1 MVPTEPRLW
10 RRACVVL
17 VTAVTAVAFVL
28 LVAPPLAY
36 AGASKTCAPG
46 TAIPEARDQREGR
59 DMAEDDDTAKAAG
72 GKKRAPSKEH
82 AEEIERWADELR
94 AAARAGDLET
104 MRRTFGALVGTVRE
118 AFPQPTWEERQ
129 KADAAR
135 WAAFYESEPDRDER
149 RKLDRYLA
157 TVTGTIDTYT
167 ELETYEP
174 EGAGVLAARIHD
186 GQARVPWEPPHPDIA
201 PDDFD
206 AGRDLV
212 RAVVEAFGTGDRET
226 LDQLRPAHAL
236 LANLP
241 TTEGARLAR
250 YVASVER
257 ALHEA
262 HELELAARATFARHD
277 ALPNDTHADRM
288 ASRKIRAMT
297 DFHKLMAKSLRHH
310 DPAFARLD
318 AERLRDVLLSV
329 AVDPN
334 PERNV
339 LGRRK
344 GGRGKKGA
352 VAVAAA
358 LAVEVGA
365 FGAKDV
371 ATFTKALTAARAKK

>member
-1 MVPTEPRLW
+1 VAPGEDEW
-10 RRACVVL
+10 RREHRR
-17 VTAVTAVAFVL
+17 L
-28 LVAPPLAY
+28 L
-36 AGASKTCAPG
+36 
-46 TAIPEARDQREGR
+46 E
-59 DMAEDDDTAKAAG
+59 
-72 GKKRAPSKEH
+72 
-82 AEEIERWADELR
+82 
-94 AAARAGDLET
+94 
-104 MRRTFGALVGTVRE
+104 
-118 AFPQPTWEERQ
+118 
-129 KADAAR
+129 
-135 WAAFYESEPDRDER
+135 
-149 RKLDRYLA
+149 RYLA
-157 TVTGTIDTYT
+157 SETD
-167 ELETYEP
+167 LEYLP
-174 EGAGVLAARIHD
+174 APGEGHLAAQIHD
-186 GQARVPWEPPHPDIA
+186 DEARVPWTPPHPDLTPA
-201 PDDFD
+201 DFD

-226 LDQLRPAHAL
+226 LDRLRPAHEL

-250 YVASVER
+250 YVASVEW

-262 HELELAARATFARHD
+262 HELELAARAAEARHN
-277 ALPNDTHADRM
+277 ALPNDTQADRM
-288 ASRKIRAMT
+288 ASSKIRAMS
-297 DFHKLMAKSLRHH
+297 DFHKRMANSLRRNH
-310 DPAFARLD
+310 DPAFARLG
-318 AERLRDVLLSV
+318 AERLRDVLMSV